1 MAKVKMLRLGQFIED
16 PDNVSEATDDEIK
29 RLAGKLRRVPQGLK
43 ANRIAYVTDDPSGK
57 WKVISGNK
65 RLRVLKAAYGDDGEV
80 PADWFQDITEMS
92 EAQRHEFR
100 VTANINDGHFNID
113 KLLAQYERPMLDYLG
128 LDKLLADVAAPVMDS
143 DQYGTSFQLADGDK
157 SEIVTV
163 TFTLHQRQLDAVKMA
178 MAAVADGCGET
189 FGNTNKNGNAL
200 YEVVRQWLANR

>member
-57 WKVISGNK
+57 WKVVSGNK

-92 EAQRHEFR
+92 EAQRLSLIH
-100 VTANINDGHFNID
+100 I
-113 KLLAQYERPMLDYLG
+113 
-128 LDKLLADVAAPVMDS
+128 
-143 DQYGTSFQLADGDK
+143 
-157 SEIVTV
+157 
-163 TFTLHQRQLDAVKMA
+163 
-178 MAAVADGCGET
+178 
-189 FGNTNKNGNAL
+189 
-200 YEVVRQWLANR
+200 